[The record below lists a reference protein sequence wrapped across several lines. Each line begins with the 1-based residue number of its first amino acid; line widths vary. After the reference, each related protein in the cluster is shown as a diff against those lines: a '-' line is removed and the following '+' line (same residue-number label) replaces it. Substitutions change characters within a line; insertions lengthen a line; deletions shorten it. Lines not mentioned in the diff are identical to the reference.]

1 VNNGGKSVKITN
13 SLAALATVALVAPA
27 FAYVPPTDDQIER
40 ILADH
45 SEMNAL
51 LVGASPAQAAETVV
65 RALAE
70 LEASTI
76 PAASKQQNTVLLY
89 VRALLLSGENAPEM
103 VGNLAGQ
110 IGSDLLTVL
119 AAATAVAVGASDG
132 PVFAALQNA
141 AGATDLSGAAA
152 DPVSVL
158 GEDLVALIQQL
169 VIDLRGVAA
178 PVIPPPPTA
187 AMTLVPPI
195 VPRGE
200 GGLTPPPVASAYAN
214 Q

>member
-1 VNNGGKSVKITN
+1 MKTSHWF
-13 SLAALATVALVAPA
+13 AAIVTMALLSPA
-27 FAYVPPTDDQIER
+27 FGYVPPTDDQIER

-45 SEMNAL
+45 SQLNAVL
-51 LVGASPAQAAETVV
+51 IGASPAQAAETVV

-76 PAASKQQNTVLLY
+76 PASSKQQNAALLY
-89 VRALLLSGENAPEM
+89 VRALLLSGENAPAM
-103 VGNLAGQ
+103 VGNLADQ
-110 IGSDLLTVL
+110 IGKELLPVL

-132 PVFAALQNA
+132 PVFASLQKA
-141 AGATDLSGAAA
+141 AGSANLGGAAA

-158 GEDLVALIQQL
+158 GEDLVSLIQQL
-169 VIDLRGVAA
+169 VIDMRGVAA

-187 AMTLVPPI
+187 PMTLVPPI
-195 VPRGE
+195 VPRGA
-200 GGLTPPPVASAYAN
+200 GAPTPPPVASTYVN

>member
-1 VNNGGKSVKITN
+1 MKTSFWTVLVLT
-13 SLAALATVALVAPA
+13 AALSAPA
-27 FAYVPPTDDQIER
+27 FGYVPPTDDQIER

-45 SEMNAL
+45 SQLNPL

-65 RALAE
+65 RTLAE
-70 LEASTI
+70 LESSTI
-76 PAASKQQNTVLLY
+76 PAASKQQNAALIY
-89 VRALLLSGENAPEM
+89 VRALLLAGENAPAM
-103 VGNLAGQ
+103 VGNLADQ
-110 IGSDLLTVL
+110 IGKDLLPTF
-119 AAATAVAVGASDG
+119 AAATAIAVGASDG
-132 PVFAALQNA
+132 PVFASLQKA
-141 AGATDLSGAAA
+141 AGDVNLGGAIS

-187 AMTLVPPI
+187 PMQLVPPI
-195 VPRGE
+195 VPRGA
-200 GGLTPPPVASAYAN
+200 GSPTPPPVASTYVN